1 MAQFNQNGFA
11 QMLQGMMRQGSNN
24 PQAFVNGFL
33 QQNPQFAQQLQGK
46 NVQQEAATAL
56 LRMGFPPE
64 QIRQM
69 FPNAQVK

>member
-1 MAQFNQNGFA
+1 MAQFNQNGFI
-11 QMLQGMMRQGSNN
+11 QMLQGMIRQGSNN

-56 LRMGFPPE
+56 IRMGFPPD
-64 QIRQM
+64 QVRQM
-69 FPNAQVK
+69 FPNAQIK

>member
-56 LRMGFPPE
+56 LRMGFPPD
-64 QIRQM
+64 QVRQM
-69 FPNAQVK
+69 FPNSQVK

>member
-11 QMLQGMMRQGSNN
+11 QVLQGMMRQGNQN

-56 LRMGFPPE
+56 LRMGYPPE
-64 QIRQM
+64 QVRQM
-69 FPNAQVK
+69 FPNANIK

>member
-11 QMLQGMMRQGSNN
+11 QMLQGMMRQGGNN

-56 LRMGFPPE
+56 LRMGYPPD
-64 QIRQM
+64 QVRQM
-69 FPNAQVK
+69 FPNAKIK

>member
-1 MAQFNQNGFA
+1 MAQFNQNGFV
-11 QMLQGMMRQGSNN
+11 QMLQGMIRQGSNN

-56 LRMGFPPE
+56 LRMGFPPD
-64 QIRQM
+64 QVRQM
-69 FPNAQVK
+69 FPNAQIK

>member
-11 QMLQGMMRQGSNN
+11 QMLQGMIRQGSNN

-56 LRMGFPPE
+56 LRIGFPPD
-64 QIRQM
+64 QVRQM

>member
-11 QMLQGMMRQGSNN
+11 QMLQGMMRQGGNN

-46 NVQQEAATAL
+46 NVQQEAAIAL
-56 LRMGFPPE
+56 LRVGYLPD

-69 FPNAQVK
+69 FPNAQIK